1 MRKAPLADGS
11 AVEGTGSGRMMR
23 GGSFYYNVASRLRAD
38 RRYSGDPRGSG
49 DGIGFRLAR

>member
-11 AVEGTGSGRMMR
+11 AVEGTGSGRVMR

-38 RRYSGDPRGSG
+38 RRINGDPGDRGG
-49 DGIGFRLAR
+49 GIGFRLAR

>member
-49 DGIGFRLAR
+49 DGIEFRLAR